1 MSGFPSL
8 PYPIVDDETGELSV
22 PYTFQFPILY
32 LRSANGQLRRCTY
45 VFDGIRL
52 FSITG
57 VNEPK
62 ISNLDVKLNSR
73 GLALH
78 QQAYVI
84 ARAKYLKSIDA
95 KGYSFDP
102 NRLPTRLMLANDY
115 EGNVNFPVL
124 VNPKYDGVRCRV
136 TIENGKVVMYTRGGK
151 IIQHL
156 SHVYR
161 EIEPLAMQLKVDLDG
176 ELWNPLFSCQQI
188 ESIVGSKLQP
198 HMYEGVLHY
207 YIYDCIV
214 GQTPYEYRYNGIVN
228 TYNQVYKLPQH
239 VINIAPTSLI
249 KNETELRDL
258 YDRFIAVGMEGVM
271 IRHIGSTAR
280 SQSELQRS
288 YYHGTRTNNLL
299 KMKEVKSTEAV
310 IVDVGENTG
319 DAAGTPLFKLAYIQ
333 VNPPIYFDA
342 RCVGTIESQRAI
354 FQSRQQ
360 WIGKTVTFE
369 YNGMTDN
376 NNSFRHPRVI
386 GCRTML

>member
-1 MSGFPSL
+1 MSGFPSFS
-8 PYPIVDDETGELSV
+8 YPIVDDETGYLSV
-22 PYTFQFPILY
+22 PYTFQFPVLY
-32 LRSANGQLRRCTY
+32 LRSANGSLRKCSY
-45 VFDGIRL
+45 VFDGTNL
-52 FSITG
+52 VSITG
-57 VNEPK
+57 VHEPK

-84 ARAKYLKSIDA
+84 ARAKYLKSIDS

-102 NRLPTRLMLANDY
+102 NRLPTRLMLAQDY

-124 VNPKYDGVRCRV
+124 INPKYDGVRCRV
-136 TIENGKVVMYTRGGK
+136 TTENGRVVMYTRGGK

-161 EIEPLAMQLKVDLDG
+161 EVEIMALQLKVDLDG
-176 ELWNPLFSCQQI
+176 ELWNPLFTCQQI

-198 HMYEGVLHY
+198 HAYEGMLHY

-214 GQTPYEYRYNGIVN
+214 PQISYEHRYNAIVN
-228 TYNQVYKLPQH
+228 TYNQVYKGPQH
-239 VINIAPTSLI
+239 VIHISPTTLVR
-249 KNETELRDL
+249 NEEELRSI
-258 YDRFIAVGMEGVM
+258 YDRLIAVGMEGVM
-271 IRHIGSTAR
+271 IRHIGATAR
-280 SQSELQRS
+280 SQAELQRS

-299 KMKEVKSTEAV
+299 KMKEVKSAEAV

-319 DAAGTPLFKLAYIQ
+319 DAAGTPLFKLAYLQ
-333 VNPPIYFDA
+333 TNPPIYFDA
-342 RCVGTIESQRAI
+342 RCTGTIESQRFI
-354 FQSRQQ
+354 FQSRHE
-360 WIGKTVTFE
+360 WMGRTVTFE